1 MRFTTGKAYEE
12 DPIIGTSDL
21 PEQQAKRG
29 SAGEEGLRRGG
40 VYLANWFP
48 SGEGNSVRMLLL
60 FLEHYIN
67 NIVL

>member
-1 MRFTTGKAYEE
+1 MKAHEE
-12 DPIIGTSDL
+12 DPIIGTYDL

-29 SAGEEGLRRGG
+29 SAGEGLRRGG

-60 FLEHYIN
+60 FLEHCIN

>member
-1 MRFTTGKAYEE
+1 MRFTEGKAYEE
-12 DPIIGTSDL
+12 DPIIGTYDL

-60 FLEHYIN
+60 FLEHCMN
-67 NIVL
+67 SVL

>member
-1 MRFTTGKAYEE
+1 MNEFTEGKAYEE
-12 DPIIGTSDL
+12 DPIIGTYDL

-29 SAGEEGLRRGG
+29 SAGEGLGRGG

-48 SGEGNSVRMLLL
+48 SGEGNGVGILLL
-60 FLEHYIN
+60 FLEHCV

>member
-29 SAGEEGLRRGG
+29 SAGEGLGGGG

-60 FLEHYIN
+60 FIEHCV

>member
-12 DPIIGTSDL
+12 DPIIGTYDL

-29 SAGEEGLRRGG
+29 SAGEGLRRGG

-48 SGEGNSVRMLLL
+48 V
-60 FLEHYIN
+60 
-67 NIVL
+67 

>member
-1 MRFTTGKAYEE
+1 MRFTEGKAYEE
-12 DPIIGTSDL
+12 DPIIGTYDL
-21 PEQQAKRG
+21 AEQQAKRG
-29 SAGEEGLRRGG
+29 SAGKGLRRGG

-60 FLEHYIN
+60 FLEHCIN